1 MPGEVELATAALGLV
16 EAGVGLI
23 GKGKRTREINALIAK
38 REAFKTPDEIL
49 KIKEATEFNAAR
61 GLGSE
66 TLDYLTNQNERAFS
80 SAVGSA
86 NLLGGDPN
94 ASAAIFDQNFQGL
107 MKIGSANHAA
117 NLANFTQYLGALN
130 TVAENKAAEQV
141 SKDNLL
147 KDQIQAKTAAAAD
160 KNKMVSNGL
169 NTAIAG
175 AGAYAAGQLGKDG
188 ALGDTTVFPL
198 KKNNTPAQLIPTPTP
213 VFNLGITTR

>member
-38 REAFKTPDEIL
+38 REAFKTPDDIL
-49 KIKEATEFNAAR
+49 KIEQGTQQRVAN
-61 GLGSE
+61 GLGAE
-66 TLDYLTNQNERAFS
+66 TLDYLTNQNDRAFS
-80 SAVGSA
+80 SAIGSA

-94 ASAAIFDQNFQGL
+94 TSAAIFDQNFNNL
-107 MKIGSANHAA
+107 MKVGSENHAA
-117 NLANFTQYLGALN
+117 NFANFTQYLGALN
-130 TVAENKAAEQV
+130 TKAENAAAEQI

-160 KNKMVSNGL
+160 KNKMVNNGL

-175 AGAYAAGQLGKDG
+175 AGAYAAGQLGLEG
-188 ALGDTTVFPL
+188 A
-198 KKNNTPAQLIPTPTP
+198 KNSSF
-213 VFNLGITTR
+213 FNMPEKPGAVVTRVP